1 MTLRECYETVGGSY
15 DRVVERLG
23 SAALVDK
30 YIRRVP
36 GDRSYQMLLDAM
48 AAHRDEEAFRAAHT
62 LKGFC
67 LTLGLDDLASS
78 AGELTEALCHGRTP
92 EADGLLRKVTAD
104 YERTVRA
111 IAQLPARKES
121 AGHI

>member
-78 AGELTEALCHGRTP
+78 AGP

>member
-62 LKGFC
+62 LKGSRADAGGGRSAAESDG
-67 LTLGLDDLASS
+67 GL
-78 AGELTEALCHGRTP
+78 
-92 EADGLLRKVTAD
+92 
-104 YERTVRA
+104 
-111 IAQLPARKES
+111 
-121 AGHI
+121 

>member
-1 MTLRECYETVGGSY
+1 
-15 DRVVERLG
+15 
-23 SAALVDK
+23 
-30 YIRRVP
+30 
-36 GDRSYQMLLDAM
+36 MLLDAM

-78 AGELTEALCHGRTP
+78 AGELTEALRHGRTP